1 MNFKGIYYSLTFRL
15 ALAIGLTA
23 ALTYQALEKEWG
35 WFLFLGIGWL
45 AALRGISLLFK
56 RNAQKVA
63 FMFDAIDNSDYAFK
77 YATRGRSSND
87 KLVSESLNR
96 ITQILFQAKA
106 EAIQKEKY
114 YELIMNQVN
123 TGIIV
128 EDDKGNI
135 FQTNNEALRLLGL
148 TVFTHARQLGRID
161 ENLERLISD
170 VRPGEKHQISFIN
183 ERGTVHLS
191 VRVSEMTLQ
200 EKHVRIIA
208 INDINS
214 ELDDKEIESWIR
226 LTRVLTHEIMNSV
239 TPITSLSDTLLSL
252 HQNVD
257 EEIRGGLEVISS
269 TGKSL
274 IAFVE
279 SYRKFTHIPTPQPSL
294 FYVNKFAERLTRL
307 ARHHNNY
314 PNITIIAINDI
325 NSELDDKEIE
335 SWIRLTRVLT
345 HEIMNSVTPITS
357 LSDTLLSLHQN
368 VDEEI
373 RGGLEVISSTGK
385 SLIAF
390 VESYRKF
397 THIPTP
403 QPSLFYVNKF
413 AERLTR
419 LARHHNN
426 YPNITIRI
434 DVEPEDLI
442 VYADE
447 NLITQVVLNLLKNA
461 MQAIGHEQENGFILF
476 KAYCDPNEA
485 VILEVTNNGPIIPPE
500 EAEHI
505 FVPFFTTKE
514 GGSGIGLSISR
525 QIMRLSGGSI
535 ALRSNPAQRQTT
547 FVLTFP

>member
-1 MNFKGIYYSLTFRL
+1 MSFKGIYHSLSFRL

-23 ALTYQALEKEWG
+23 ALTYLALAEEWW
-35 WFLFLGIGWL
+35 WFLPLSAGWMAALWGIG
-45 AALRGISLLFK
+45 LLFR

-63 FMFDAIDNSDYAFK
+63 FMFDAIDNNDYAFK

-87 KLVSESLNR
+87 KLVNDSLNR
-96 ITQILFQAKA
+96 IIRILFQAKA
-106 EAIQKEKY
+106 EAAQKERY
-114 YELIMNQVN
+114 YELIMNQVS

-128 EDDKGNI
+128 EDDKGYI

-148 TVFTHARQLGRID
+148 TVFTHVRQLGRVD
-161 ENLERLISD
+161 EKLERLISG
-170 VRPGEKHQISFIN
+170 VRAGEKHQVSFTN
-183 ERGTVHLS
+183 ERGTAHLS

-252 HQNVD
+252 HRDID
-257 EEIRGGLEVISS
+257 EEIRGGLEAISS
-269 TGKSL
+269 TGKGL

-279 SYRKFTHIPTPQPSL
+279 SYRKFTHIPTPRPSL

-307 ARHHNNY
+307 AHHHNDY
-314 PNITIIAINDI
+314 PNI
-325 NSELDDKEIE
+325 
-335 SWIRLTRVLT
+335 RVHT
-345 HEIMNSVTPITS
+345 
-357 LSDTLLSLHQN
+357 
-368 VDEEI
+368 
-373 RGGLEVISSTGK
+373 
-385 SLIAF
+385 
-390 VESYRKF
+390 
-397 THIPTP
+397 
-403 QPSLFYVNKF
+403 
-413 AERLTR
+413 
-419 LARHHNN
+419 
-426 YPNITIRI
+426 
-434 DVEPEDLI
+434 DVRPEDLI

-461 MQAIGHEQENGFILF
+461 MQAIGHEQADGLILL

-485 VILEVTNNGPIIPPE
+485 VVLEVTNNGPIIPPE

-505 FVPFFTTKE
+505 FIPFFTTKE

-535 ALRSNPAQRQTT
+535 TLRSNPAQRQTT

>member
-1 MNFKGIYYSLTFRL
+1 MLKGLYYSLTFRL
-15 ALAIGLTA
+15 TLLIVLTIGG
-23 ALTYQALEKEWG
+23 TYCVLEKNWG
-35 WFLFLGIGWL
+35 WLPFLFIGWL
-45 AALRGISLLFK
+45 SVIQLIRTLFR

-77 YATRGRSSND
+77 YATRGRSTND
-87 KLVSESLNR
+87 KMVSESLNR

-114 YELIMNQVN
+114 YELIMNSVN

-128 EDDKGNI
+128 LDDKGNI

-148 TVFTHARQLGRID
+148 TVFTHVKQLGRID
-161 ENLERLISD
+161 ENVQNLLSTI
-170 VRPGEKHQISFIN
+170 RPGEKHQVSFAN

-191 VRVSEMTLQ
+191 LRVSEMSLQ

-214 ELDDKEIESWIR
+214 ELDDKEIDSWIR

-252 HQNVD
+252 HEDVNEDV
-257 EEIRGGLEVISS
+257 RNGLEVIST
-269 TGKSL
+269 TGKTL

-279 SYRKFTHIPTPQPSL
+279 SYRKFTHIPTPQASL
-294 FYVNKFAERLTRL
+294 FYVSKFAERMIQL

-314 PNITIIAINDI
+314 PNITIHIDI
-325 NSELDDKEIE
+325 
-335 SWIRLTRVLT
+335 
-345 HEIMNSVTPITS
+345 
-357 LSDTLLSLHQN
+357 Q
-368 VDEEI
+368 
-373 RGGLEVISSTGK
+373 
-385 SLIAF
+385 
-390 VESYRKF
+390 
-397 THIPTP
+397 PT
-403 QPSLFYVNKF
+403 
-413 AERLTR
+413 
-419 LARHHNN
+419 
-426 YPNITIRI
+426 
-434 DVEPEDLI
+434 DLI

-461 MQAIGHEQENGFILF
+461 MQAIGSEQPDGQIEL
-476 KAYCDPNEA
+476 KAYCNEEEA
-485 VILEVTNNGPIIPPE
+485 VLIEVSNNGPVIPQE

-535 ALRSNPAQRQTT
+535 SLKSAPAARKTT

>member
-1 MNFKGIYYSLTFRL
+1 MKRIYHSLPFRL
-15 ALAIGLTA
+15 ALATGLTA
-23 ALTYQALEKEWG
+23 ALTYQATRGEWE
-35 WFLFLGIGWL
+35 WCLFLALGWLLSLWGIG
-45 AALRGISLLFK
+45 LLFK

-77 YATRGRSSND
+77 YATSGRSSND

-96 ITQILFQAKA
+96 ITRILFQAKA
-106 EAIQKEKY
+106 DAIQKEKY

-128 EDDKGNI
+128 EDDKGSI

-148 TVFTHARQLGRID
+148 TIFTHVRQLGRID
-161 ENLERLISD
+161 EQLENLIRDARAGER
-170 VRPGEKHQISFIN
+170 HQVSFIN

-191 VRVSEMTLQ
+191 VRVSEMTLR

-252 HQNVD
+252 HQDID
-257 EEIRGGLEVISS
+257 EEVHDGLEVISS

-279 SYRKFTHIPTPQPSL
+279 SYRKFTHIPAPQPTL
-294 FYVNKFAERLTRL
+294 FYVNKFAERLARL
-307 ARHHNNY
+307 ARHHD
-314 PNITIIAINDI
+314 P
-325 NSELDDKEIE
+325 
-335 SWIRLTRVLT
+335 
-345 HEIMNSVTPITS
+345 
-357 LSDTLLSLHQN
+357 
-368 VDEEI
+368 
-373 RGGLEVISSTGK
+373 
-385 SLIAF
+385 
-390 VESYRKF
+390 
-397 THIPTP
+397 
-403 QPSLFYVNKF
+403 
-413 AERLTR
+413 
-419 LARHHNN
+419 
-426 YPNITIRI
+426 YPNITIRV
-434 DVEPEDLI
+434 DVRPEDLI

-461 MQAIGHEQENGFILF
+461 MQAIGHEQADGLILI

-485 VILEVTNNGPIIPPE
+485 VIIEVTNNGPLIPPE
-500 EAEHI
+500 EIDHI

-535 ALRSNPAQRQTT
+535 SLRSNTSQRQTT
-547 FVLTFP
+547 FILTFP